1 MTYRKGVS
9 EVTDEPK
16 LRRLTLSDQLLVFSH
31 SGLEQAA
38 WNYPRLQNL
47 GFCYLMVPAIRRL
60 YPEKEA
66 RILAAQRHLE
76 LFNTMPY
83 MQSLITG
90 VTLSLEEDH
99 ANGKGVSNDDIRAL
113 KVSMMGSLAGVADP
127 VWWGTLRPILSA
139 FAASLALS
147 GFGIVGPLVFFIG
160 WNVARLSFRW
170 ATQRWGYLQGL
181 KVVTFLS
188 SGVLQK
194 LTLGASIVGM
204 FVMGAIVPRWTR
216 FKFAPIIASSQ
227 HNSLSLQAMLDQLLP
242 GLVPLILTLVCVWL
256 LRHHVKPLWLLLGVF
271 ILGLGGYWL
280 GLLR

>member
-1 MTYRKGVS
+1 MA
-9 EVTDEPK
+9 DEHKTP
-16 LRRLTLSDQLLVFSH
+16 RQLTLGDQFLIFGR
-31 SGLEQAA
+31 SGWEQAA

-47 GFCYLMVPAIRRL
+47 GFCYVMIPAIKRL
-60 YPEKEA
+60 YPEKQD
-66 RILAAQRHLE
+66 AAKAAERHLE

-99 ANGKGVSNDDIRAL
+99 ANGQDVSAADIRAV
-113 KVSMMGSLAGVADP
+113 KVGMMGSLAGVADP

-160 WNVARLSFRW
+160 WNVLRLTFRW
-170 ATQRWGYLQGL
+170 VAQRWGYRQGL
-181 KVVTFLS
+181 KVVTVLS

-204 FVMGAIVPRWTR
+204 FVMGAIIPRWTR
-216 FKFAPIIASSQ
+216 VKLAPIMATSS
-227 HNSLSLQAMLDQLLP
+227 HGSLSLQSMLDQLLP
-242 GLVPLILTLVCVWL
+242 GLVPLLLTLGCVWL
-256 LRHHVKPLWLLLGVF
+256 LRRHVKPLWLLVGVF
-271 ILGLGGYWL
+271 IIGLGGYWL
-280 GLLR
+280 GIFR